1 MVGFSVIKNFL
12 LWHIIDKRSGPA
24 DQGPT
29 NGDAA
34 IGRAKAW
41 AVEILSCC
49 NFDTNCFLRV
59 VQRPILE
66 LTKIARNST
75 PAK

>member
-12 LWHIIDKRSGPA
+12 LWHIIDKRGGPA
-24 DQGPT
+24 DQGPA

-49 NFDTNCFLRV
+49 NFDTNCFL
-59 VQRPILE
+59 
-66 LTKIARNST
+66 
-75 PAK
+75 